1 MINKTENINQG
12 FARVG
17 NFHSVAENFNHRR
30 RSSEVEILMNKSIC
44 HKLTNCYW
52 WIHRYFLAQ
61 CLSYFLALYSVP
73 ERDSWCTEYAF
84 GAKKRASGVRDA
96 SSEAFGVK
104 TGFYGTEEIFGAKKG
119 LLVYGA
125 QFIQRHAAPETAS

>member
-1 MINKTENINQG
+1 MMPTFISAYWRVINKTENINQG

-84 GAKKRASGVRDA
+84 GAKK
-96 SSEAFGVK
+96 
-104 TGFYGTEEIFGAKKG
+104 G